1 MRDDV
6 KAALHVNDLGVGPS
20 SWPGPAP
27 GWSYTSSYD
36 ACNQGEITVDK
47 SMVDFYR
54 ELAPALRG
62 KIVVFNGDTDPC
74 VSYEGTR
81 TALERV
87 GFKITQP
94 MRPWFFNESA
104 ASAAF
109 LQQKDLLFGPSLAL
123 VGAGAQ
129 FGGEVV
135 DYEHGLSFAT
145 VHGKQYSSPN
155 PNPNPN
161 PSSNPNPNPN
171 PSPDPNPNPNPHQVH
186 GSGHMAPT
194 FRPRAALQLLRHVLE
209 DTPFAPPV
217 PADAVLAAMADADFD
232 EFLDEWVVTAE
243 SSQYVRGA

>member
-1 MRDDV
+1 MAILTMAILTMVYSLWLYSPWLYLLGTLNYHTAAYLMRDDV
-6 KAALHVNDLGVGPS
+6 KAALHVNNLGVGRS

-36 ACNQGEITVDK
+36 ACNQGAIAVGK

-87 GFKITQP
+87 GFEITQP
-94 MRPWFFNESA
+94 MRPWFYNESA
-104 ASAAF
+104 APAAF
-109 LQQKDLLFGPSLAL
+109 LERKDLLFGPSLAL

-145 VHGKQYSSPN
+145 
-155 PNPNPN
+155 
-161 PSSNPNPNPN
+161 
-171 PSPDPNPNPNPHQVH
+171 VH

-217 PADAVLAAMADADFD
+217 PADAALAAMADADFD